1 MNRRTRKQRLR
12 QPLDPRGWFMRNL
25 QVLLSSLGR
34 LWQRPLGSLM
44 SILVIA
50 VAMALPTG
58 LYVVVNNL
66 QRLSQSW
73 EGAASATLFLVQEAT
88 DRDVQTLLARL
99 EKEPAI
105 GKLQHLDPAQALAEF
120 QQYSGLGEA
129 VAQLQENPLPHVV
142 LVQTADPH
150 ISPENFSELL
160 DRIRSYPQVESATAD
175 LQWMRR
181 FQAIIH
187 LLQRG
192 AWLLSLLL
200 AMAVVLVIGN
210 TIRLE
215 IQHRHQEIRIIKLV
229 GGSNTFI
236 RRPFLYEGF
245 WYGLLGS
252 TAALLLV
259 AASWLL
265 LREPVNRLSQLYGS
279 GFSLEGMAP
288 LSALLVVGLGC
299 LLGVT
304 GAWIAVHQ
312 QLEQIEPA

>member
-1 MNRRTRKQRLR
+1 MNRRVRTQRLR
-12 QPLDPRGWFMRNL
+12 QPMDPHGWFMRNL
-25 QVLLSSLGR
+25 QVFFSSLGH

-50 VAMALPTG
+50 IAMALPTG
-58 LYVVVNNL
+58 LYVVVDNL
-66 QRLSQSW
+66 QRLSQGW
-73 EGAASATLFLVQEAT
+73 EGAASATLFLVQDT
-88 DRDVQTLLARL
+88 SDREVQDLLARL

-105 GKLQHLDPAQALAEF
+105 GRLHHLDPAQALAEF

-150 ISPENFSELL
+150 ISPEAFSELL
-160 DRIRSYPQVESATAD
+160 DGIRSYPQVETATAD

-181 FQAIIH
+181 FQAIIR

-200 AMAVVLVIGN
+200 SVAVVLVIGN

-215 IQHRHQEIRIIKLV
+215 IQNRQQEIRIIKLV
-229 GGSNTFI
+229 GGSNAFI

-265 LREPVNRLSQLYGS
+265 LREPANRLSQLYGS

-288 LSALLVVGLGC
+288 LAALLVVGLGC
-299 LLGVT
+299 LLGVA

-312 QLEQIEPA
+312 QLGEIEPL